1 MGGVKMLALAGATAL
16 VTTATYAADFPPAMP
31 PAMPQYVQA
40 PPVDTGGWYLRGD
53 IGVGRQNFT
62 DFPHFQTN
70 PAFVW
75 PASWRIDQKDMKSA
89 TFVGFGAGYS
99 WNNWLRFDVTGEY
112 RSKVPVKVLGSY
124 TEFCP
129 EGRCFDLYDMNHS
142 AWVGLINA
150 YLDLGT
156 WWCVTP
162 FVGVGVG
169 GAYHTIWS
177 ATDIGF
183 ITGPGTTGFGFAD
196 QNQFSKM
203 NFAWA
208 AHAGL
213 AYDVTAKFKVELAY
227 RYLSMGD
234 VVTSTINCSGSGC
247 AGTGPRAYYHLK
259 SFDSHDFKIGV
270 RWMLQPDPAPQPVY
284 APPLMRRG

>member
-1 MGGVKMLALAGATAL
+1 MLALAGAAAL
-16 VTTATYAADFPPAMP
+16 LTTAAQAADFPPAMP
-31 PAMPQYVQA
+31 PMPQVVRA
-40 PPVDTGGWYLRGD
+40 PPPDVGGWYLRGD
-53 IGVGRQNFT
+53 VGVGLQDFD
-62 DFPHFQTN
+62 DFPHTPTN

-89 TFVGFGAGYS
+89 TFVGVGVGYS

-112 RSKVPVKVLGSY
+112 RSKVPFKVLGSY

-129 EGRCFDLYDMNHS
+129 AGARCFDLYDGNHS

-162 FVGVGVG
+162 FIGAGVGF
-169 GAYHTIWS
+169 AHHTIWS
-177 ATDIGF
+177 HTDIGL
-183 ITGPGTTGFGFAD
+183 IADGTTGFGYAD
-196 QNQFSKM
+196 KDYSKT

-208 AHAGL
+208 VHAGL
-213 AYDVTAKFKVELAY
+213 AYEVTPKFKVEMAY

-234 VVTSTINCSGSGC
+234 VQTSTINC
-247 AGTGPRAYYHLK
+247 AGTGCGGAGPRAYYHLQG
-259 SFDSHDFKIGV
+259 FDSHDFKLGM
-270 RWMLQPDPAPQPVY
+270 RWMLQPDPVPVY
-284 APPLMRRG
+284 APPPLMRRG